1 MEENHLK
8 PDDVE
13 IDWGGIFRQLLR
25 RAPVILLIA
34 VSAALLAAFVT
45 RTMLEPVYLSSTKM
59 YVLAGGGGTLT
70 TGDLQAGTLLTR
82 DYEEIIRSRQVT
94 ETVIADLGLGS
105 RDETGMMTHEELL
118 KKITVSTPSDTR
130 VVQISVRDSD
140 PYRACDIA
148 DAVRDSAAERI
159 REVMTGQ
166 TVQVVDPANI
176 PLKPEGPDV
185 IKNGIIAGIAGA
197 LAAAAVVIIRHL
209 TDDTIRSSGDVER
222 YLRIGTLGVIPRIQG
237 SGRAGSAEKQTAD
250 SVCAGKEEPPHE
262 K

>member
-118 KKITVSTPSDTR
+118 KKITDHHRKRENQKRLQRTLMN
-130 VVQISVRDSD
+130 QIFFVHKSLLSY
-140 PYRACDIA
+140 P
-148 DAVRDSAAERI
+148 
-159 REVMTGQ
+159 
-166 TVQVVDPANI
+166 N
-176 PLKPEGPDV
+176 
-185 IKNGIIAGIAGA
+185 N
-197 LAAAAVVIIRHL
+197 
-209 TDDTIRSSGDVER
+209 
-222 YLRIGTLGVIPRIQG
+222 
-237 SGRAGSAEKQTAD
+237 KQL
-250 SVCAGKEEPPHE
+250 
-262 K
+262 